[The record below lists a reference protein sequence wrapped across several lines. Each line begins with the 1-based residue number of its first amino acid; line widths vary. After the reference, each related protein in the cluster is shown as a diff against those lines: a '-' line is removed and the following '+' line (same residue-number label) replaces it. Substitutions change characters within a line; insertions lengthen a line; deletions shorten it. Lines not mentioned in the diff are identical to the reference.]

1 MTRSRT
7 IALLAAFIPLHTA
20 AQSICDTRAEAEQ
33 AQVIR
38 ELSARPPS
46 KHDKEAYIAWST
58 KMHTALAAVA
68 QRHEECRRA
77 NRPAVTPEMA
87 AKVDACLAE
96 NNRRS
101 DESEK
106 RYRGRNLSAEEQA
119 ASRAEGRRLMD
130 ERMACTRGVS
140 R

>member
-1 MTRSRT
+1 M
-7 IALLAAFIPLHTA
+7 
-20 AQSICDTRAEAEQ
+20 
-33 AQVIR
+33 IR
-38 ELSARPPS
+38 DLSARPPS
-46 KHDKEAYIAWST
+46 KHDKDAQIAWST
-58 KMHTALAAVA
+58 KAHTALAAIA

-77 NRPAVTPEMA
+77 NRPVVTPEMA

-101 DESEK
+101 EESEK
-106 RYRGRNLSAEEQA
+106 RYRGRNMSAEEQA

-130 ERMACTRGVS
+130 ERMACTRDAS